1 MIETRTVLLQGRK
14 KIEQKIVCP
23 ARFNAYAISIPHG
36 PGQTDLIHHQLELKH
51 LLIQALGLG
60 NACHAA
66 TQQY

>member
-1 MIETRTVLLQGRK
+1 MQLQGRK
-14 KIEQKIVCP
+14 KSEHKIVRP
-23 ARFNAYAISIPHG
+23 PGFNANANAIPHG